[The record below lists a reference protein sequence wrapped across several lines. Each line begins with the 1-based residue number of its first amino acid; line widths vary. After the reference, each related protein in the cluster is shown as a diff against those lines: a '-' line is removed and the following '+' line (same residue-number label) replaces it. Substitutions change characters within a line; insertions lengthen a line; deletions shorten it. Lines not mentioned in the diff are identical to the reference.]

1 MDRFSE
7 ITRILE
13 EEYGITTAEELDT
26 AISKLGKI
34 DISIMCVTIQEPDRR
49 KSRDPGRTKTK
60 KRAHEEGKNQE
71 NQGKAR

>member
-49 KSRDPGRTKTK
+49 KSRDPSRTKTK

-71 NQGKAR
+71 SQAEVG